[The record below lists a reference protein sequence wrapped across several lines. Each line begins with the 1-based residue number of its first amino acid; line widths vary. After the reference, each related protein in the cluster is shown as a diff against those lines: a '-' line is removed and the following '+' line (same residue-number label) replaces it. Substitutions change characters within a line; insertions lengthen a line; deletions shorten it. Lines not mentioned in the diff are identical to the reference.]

1 MVRLRHERRSVM
13 FIGMLAGAVIVV
25 VFALMSQGML
35 SALAGFM
42 LIGAV
47 GVGAAVDAVIR
58 RRALRQAKA
67 GR

>member
-1 MVRLRHERRSVM
+1 M

-35 SALAGFM
+35 SALAGLL

-67 GR
+67 GG

>member
-1 MVRLRHERRSVM
+1 M
-13 FIGMLAGAVIVV
+13 FIGMRAGAVIVV